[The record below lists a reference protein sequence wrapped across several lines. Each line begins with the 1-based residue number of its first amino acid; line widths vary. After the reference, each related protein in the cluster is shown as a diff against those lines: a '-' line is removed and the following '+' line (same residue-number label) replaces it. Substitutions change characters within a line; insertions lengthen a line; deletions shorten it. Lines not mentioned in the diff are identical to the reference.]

1 MFTVEMLPA
10 AEGDCLW
17 IEYGDDPEAPN
28 RILIDTGTAGTY
40 RGLARRI
47 KSLPE
52 SQRRFELFVVTHI
65 DSDHIGSAPR
75 LLEKRPFGVQ
85 FDEVWFNDWRH
96 LPEPRDKM
104 GERQAGLLSEQFD
117 AQGMPWNT
125 AFEKQAVMVPAEGP
139 LPERTLPG
147 GMKLTL
153 LSPYEDQLA
162 ALVPRW
168 SKYLEGLRLKA
179 EAEAQKAA
187 DHLGEVLNIDALAQT
202 PFVEDKKEPNG
213 SSIALLAEYQGQR
226 VLLGADAFPSV
237 IERSIGRLLGED
249 SDARLKLAAFKLCHH
264 GSGHNTSP
272 SLAKRID
279 AASWLVSTSGS
290 RHNHPDPESIARLLA
305 QRPNGRN
312 TRILFNYSSEF
323 NKGWKDPLLAK
334 HHHYTALF
342 PPDKTQGMVWSAD
355 EARSS

>member
-17 IEYGDDPEAPN
+17 IEYGEDPATPN

-40 RGLARRI
+40 RALARRI

-96 LPEPRDKM
+96 LPNDKM

-117 AQGMPWNT
+117 DQGVPWNT
-125 AFEKQAVMVPAEGP
+125 AFANQAVMVPAQGP
-139 LPERTLPG
+139 LPEHTLPG
-147 GMKLTL
+147 GMKFTL
-153 LSPYEDQLA
+153 LSPYKEQLA

-168 SKYLEGLRLKA
+168 SKYLEELRLKA

-187 DHLGEVLNIDALAQT
+187 DHLGEVLKVDTLAQT

-249 SDARLKLAAFKLCHH
+249 SDARLQLAAFKLCHH
-264 GSGHNTSP
+264 GSDHNTSP

-305 QRPNGRN
+305 HRPNGRK
-312 TRILFNYSSEF
+312 TRILFNYSSKFTEV
-323 NKGWKDPLLAK
+323 WKAPELAK
-334 HHHYTALF
+334 SHRYNALY
-342 PPDKTQGMVWSAD
+342 PQDETKGMVWSAD